1 MCKTENKKANKV
13 AGRIKHLILSEVQ
26 TVLEM
31 FDLDIPIKGSS
42 TPELLMKKI
51 SVCPEKQYRELYY
64 ATGKI
69 YGLVSGAD
77 IAWSDIGLSHKERK
91 IVDIITSI

>member
-31 FDLDIPIKGSS
+31 FDLDIPIKGSN
-42 TPELLMKKI
+42 TLGLLTKKI
-51 SVCPEKQYRELYY
+51 SACSEEQYRELYY
-64 ATGKI
+64 STGKI
-69 YGLVSGAD
+69 YGLVTGAD
-77 IAWSDIGLSHKERK
+77 IAWSDIGLSDKERK